1 MIHNL
6 IRSRCGAASRDQYFL
21 LNMTQAMN
29 NIKTGPHIELKPRPL
44 VENQQFEMKLEAMK
58 DDISR
63 VKCHGFALWGGQLG
77 N

>member
-1 MIHNL
+1 
-6 IRSRCGAASRDQYFL
+6 
-21 LNMTQAMN
+21 MN